1 MALADYSEVVR
12 GASHHDCPG
21 TCAWEVVLEGGRVV
35 RLLSVEDHPF
45 TVGELSIKVNRYLDR
60 VHDPDRLLTPLNRIP
75 GTPRGEP
82 TFGLFGRWGPG
93 VNAQTHSTVGRRL
106 GSVAFHD
113 TLLEVAGLPERHD
126 PARAEGT
133 WLRR

>member
-45 TVGELSIKVNRYLDR
+45 TAGELSIKVDRYLDR

-93 VNAQTHSTVGRRL
+93 VNAQTNSTVGRRL

-126 PARAEGT
+126 PVRAEGT

>member
-45 TVGELSIKVNRYLDR
+45 TAGELSIKVNRYLDR

-93 VNAQTHSTVGRRL
+93 VNAQTNSTVGRRL

-113 TLLEVAGLPERHD
+113 TLLEVAGLLERHD
-126 PARAEGT
+126 PVRAEGT

>member
-45 TVGELSIKVNRYLDR
+45 TAGELSIKVDRYLDR

-93 VNAQTHSTVGRRL
+93 VNAQTNSTVGRRL

-113 TLLEVAGLPERHD
+113 TLLEVARLPERHD

>member
-45 TVGELSIKVNRYLDR
+45 TAGELSIKVDRYLDR

-75 GTPRGEP
+75 GTSRGEP
-82 TFGLFGRWGPG
+82 TFGSFGRWGPG
-93 VNAQTHSTVGRRL
+93 VNAQTNSTVGRRL

-126 PARAEGT
+126 PVRAEGT

>member
-45 TVGELSIKVNRYLDR
+45 TAGELSIKVNRYLDR

-93 VNAQTHSTVGRRL
+93 VNAQTNSTVGRRL

-113 TLLEVAGLPERHD
+113 TLLEVARLPERHD

>member
-45 TVGELSIKVNRYLDR
+45 TAGELSIKVNRYLDR

-93 VNAQTHSTVGRRL
+93 VNAQTNSTVGRRL

-126 PARAEGT
+126 PVRAEGT

>member
-45 TVGELSIKVNRYLDR
+45 TAGELSIKVNRYLDR

-93 VNAQTHSTVGRRL
+93 VNAQTNSMVGRRL

-126 PARAEGT
+126 PVRAEGT